1 MYRWR
6 KHETAHGR
14 IARGARSE
22 DALNSLSFEMRH
34 VARKEIQHEV
44 TGLTADRIHELW
56 VAADG
61 LEKRDQPAV
70 TTEDRLAAVRRSELK
85 RLWSMMTAS
94 GWETYSPE
102 NDPAVEHWQQE
113 SEKRANGEVP
123 GGDQGQGRRAMST
136 PEIRAA
142 CAPDLSA
149 DPRRRMGDS
158 T

>member
-1 MYRWR
+1 
-6 KHETAHGR
+6 
-14 IARGARSE
+14 
-22 DALNSLSFEMRH
+22 LNSLSFEMRH